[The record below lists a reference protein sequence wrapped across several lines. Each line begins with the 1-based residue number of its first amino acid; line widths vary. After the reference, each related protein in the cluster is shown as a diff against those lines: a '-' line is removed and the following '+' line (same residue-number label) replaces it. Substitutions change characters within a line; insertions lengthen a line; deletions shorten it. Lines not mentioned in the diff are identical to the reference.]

1 MNIREMTPEQIF
13 LAENIVSEAEK
24 SGINPN
30 FALKLIFQETQFS
43 PSAIGETPEE
53 IQDNIRV
60 FMGTINDLRESI
72 GDDPLKIAAGFFA
85 GGSGERFAE
94 TKNID
99 DLPPEAILSASDLL
113 QSFGGNIPSVFQAQA
128 EPEQNRF
135 MSELPE
141 DFGDQA
147 PRQEV
152 PEPTIQQ
159 IQQQQQVESETGAGR
174 VYGGALGAVTSAGKG
189 AVDLGSA
196 IARRVRGAPAA
207 PSPGGALP
215 GPAAAP
221 AFQLG
226 TNIDRQIQGTT
237 EEGLTGRQRQTA
249 YNEETAQRAAKARQA
264 QANLGALA
272 QRGLVDPQKFANLP
286 GMQSTPS
293 GLLVGRS
300 ETPRYLGPRGPQ
312 GQIGPTQAPAPP
324 KPSNLD
330 QVTKMFQRMADS
342 PLGSAAKTTGR
353 LAARYGLPP
362 LTIAA
367 GGGELLGGI
376 QEAQKDQPDP
386 VEMALRGLGV
396 LGAGMS
402 LFPATAPVGIPL
414 AIGAPLLRENRKKGP
429 LSEPQSL
436 GLMAP

>member
-1 MNIREMTPEQIF
+1 MNIKEMTPEQIF
-13 LAENIVSEAEK
+13 LAENIVTEAEK
-24 SGINPN
+24 AGINPN

-43 PSAIGETPEE
+43 PSAVGGTPEE

-60 FMGTINDLRESI
+60 SVKMIQDLRESL
-72 GDDPLKIAAGFFA
+72 GDDPLKIAAGYFA

-94 TKNID
+94 TKDIN

-113 QSFGGNIPSVFQAQA
+113 ESFGGSIPSVFQAQQ
-128 EPEQNRF
+128 EQNRF

-147 PRQEV
+147 MRQ

-159 IQQQQQVESETGAGR
+159 IQQQQQVESETAAGR

-196 IARRVRGAPAA
+196 IARRVRGARAA
-207 PSPGGALP
+207 PSAGGALP

-226 TNIDRQIQGTT
+226 TNLDRQIQGTT
-237 EEGLTGRQRQTA
+237 EEGLTGRQRQTG
-249 YNEETAQRAAKARQA
+249 YNEETAQRAARARQA
-264 QANLGALA
+264 QANIGALA
-272 QRGLVDPQKFANLP
+272 QRGLVDPNKFANLP

-293 GLLVGRS
+293 GLLVSRS

-353 LAARYGLPP
+353 LATRYGLPP